1 MFLSSLL
8 HIQVY
13 EKNAGIS
20 GTCSLGMKTD
30 MRVMFDS
37 NFVYHNTVYAFCC
50 TVDIALI
57 TSSTYSTVTVQLRCS
72 RNLYQ

>member
-1 MFLSSLL
+1 METFLKTVMFLSCLL

-30 MRVMFDS
+30 MRVMFAVFYS
-37 NFVYHNTVYAFCC
+37 SIETVY
-50 TVDIALI
+50 LH
-57 TSSTYSTVTVQLRCS
+57 TSGKVAVCEMIRSERHL
-72 RNLYQ
+72 